1 LKILSTINPPLL
13 SSARRFRLPEN
24 CANLTFGG
32 PKRNFLFMTA
42 SQSIYAAQ
50 LQAQGAAPG

>member
-1 LKILSTINPPLL
+1 VSTINPPLL

-42 SQSIYAAQ
+42 SQSIYAVQ